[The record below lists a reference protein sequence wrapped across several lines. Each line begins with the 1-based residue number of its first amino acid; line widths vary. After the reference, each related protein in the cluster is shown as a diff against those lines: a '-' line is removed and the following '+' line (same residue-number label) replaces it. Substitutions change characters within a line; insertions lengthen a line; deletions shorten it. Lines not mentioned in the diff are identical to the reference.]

1 MQTTINV
8 AQAFG
13 LVGSF
18 YDLTPYRVD
27 ACEVAATATMGF
39 AAGQSS
45 TGTIADM
52 SGTYSTFLGVFVRPH
67 EHVNYGTSDG
77 ALVPSLACPAGATV
91 QVAKMGRVVV
101 EIEFSAT
108 HTVATASYNKAT
120 EEAAALTA
128 LKAVSAVLDNAA
140 AYVDTNGGTYKFT
153 PTSTSNTLVGKF
165 VKGASPANAISA
177 GNAVTYSTA
186 TESTNTI
193 TTAKVKALVKDLPEL
208 VHIPA
213 GLDAAQVGGLDN
225 GLAGQVDDE
234 LAALLNNTMGIAL
247 GADGNIGHRGLA
259 VDDARP
265 GGGEHIMFFHVAA
278 GDERRRRGCQQRTG
292 FPLQFCHIIV
302 LLIVR
307 RSYMVC
313 SENMGFGHAEDSPC
327 FQTDVL

>member
-18 YDLTPYRVD
+18 YDLTPFRVD
-27 ACEVAATATMGF
+27 AYEVAATATIGF

-45 TGTIADM
+45 TGGVADM

-67 EHVNYGTSDG
+67 EQVNYGTSDG
-77 ALVPSLACPAGATV
+77 ALVASLACPAGTTV

-101 EIEFSAT
+101 PVEFSAT

-128 LKAVSAVLDNAA
+128 LKAVSAILVNAA
-140 AYVDTNGGTYKFT
+140 AYVDSNGGTYTFT

-165 VKGASPANAISA
+165 VKGASAANAISA

-193 TTAKVKALVKDLPEL
+193 TTATVKALVVL
-208 VHIPA
+208 
-213 GLDAAQVGGLDN
+213 Q
-225 GLAGQVDDE
+225 
-234 LAALLNNTMGIAL
+234 L
-247 GADGNIGHRGLA
+247 G
-259 VDDARP
+259 
-265 GGGEHIMFFHVAA
+265 
-278 GDERRRRGCQQRTG
+278 
-292 FPLQFCHIIV
+292 
-302 LLIVR
+302 
-307 RSYMVC
+307 
-313 SENMGFGHAEDSPC
+313 
-327 FQTDVL
+327 